1 MDVLRIGC
9 VVMAAG
15 NASRF
20 GDNKLAALVGGKP
33 LIEHALCA
41 VPREA
46 FARVV
51 VVTQY
56 EPVAALA
63 EDFGFTVVRNAHPA
77 WGASHTVALGT
88 RALADCGAILYQVA
102 DQPLLRQES
111 VRAELE
117 LYRRNPERIVA
128 LSHGGVRGNP
138 CIFPARF
145 FPELLSLEGDCGGS
159 AVIRRHSEELLLY
172 EVDERELFDVDTPMA
187 LAAVTDALSLD

>member
-1 MDVLRIGC
+1 MDALRIGC

-33 LIEHALCA
+33 LIEHALRA
-41 VPREA
+41 VPSEA
-46 FARVV
+46 LARVV

-63 EDFGFTVVRNAHPA
+63 ARFGFTPLRNAHPE

-88 RALADCGAILYQVA
+88 RANADCDAILYLVA
-102 DQPLLRQES
+102 DQPLLRQAS

-117 LYRRNPERIVA
+117 LYRRHPERIVA

-145 FPELLSLEGDCGGS
+145 FPELLSLEGDRGGS

-187 LAAVTDALSLD
+187 LAAVKDALSLD